1 MIEIETGPWV
11 LQAGSFLLSWHG
23 LFSAIGV
30 LAAIFLISRWGKI
43 YGIDPDDIYSIAT
56 WTILPGIIGAR
67 FVYVVDNWTYFGNNL
82 FEIFAIWSGGIG
94 LLGGIIGGFIGGTTY
109 AILTKKPALLIAD
122 ITAPALFFGQ
132 AIGRLGDI
140 ANGEHCAKATDLF
153 FGYVWNHAESAA
165 LYCSNGIGTSVQP
178 VIAYEILWNMLGIF
192 VVWKLANRIRPVG
205 MVILTY
211 FAFYGFGRFFIQ
223 FLREDGEIAFGLQ
236 QTHFVSLTMFSVSVI
251 ILLWKARI
259 GDSNEILDERINSL
273 PAKTRA
279 ERRREETN

>member
-11 LQAGSFLLSWHG
+11 FQIESFMLAWHG

-30 LAAIFLISRWGKI
+30 LSAIFLISRWGKP
-43 YGIDPDDIYSIAT
+43 YGINPDDIYSIAT

-67 FVYVVDNWTYFGNNL
+67 LVYVVDNWNYYGNHL

-94 LLGGIIGGFIGGTTY
+94 LLGGVIGGFIGGTLY

-140 ANGEHCAKATDLF
+140 ANGEHCAKSTSMF
-153 FGYVWNHAESAA
+153 FGYIWNHAESAA
-165 LYCSNGIGTSVQP
+165 VYCSNGIGASVHP

-192 VVWKLANRIRPVG
+192 VVWKLANKLRPAG
-205 MVILTY
+205 MIMLTY
-211 FAFYGFGRFFIQ
+211 FTFYGFGRFFIQ
-223 FLREDGEIAFGLQ
+223 FLREDGELAFGLQ
-236 QTHFVSLTMFSVSVI
+236 QSHYVSISMITISIM

-259 GDSNEILDERINSL
+259 GDYDEILEERIKSL

-279 ERRREETN
+279 ERRRQ